1 MRPLKLTSRTTRASQ
16 QSLPVPPPRPAS
28 GLGVAQ
34 RPVAAI
40 HLRRAGRR
48 ATLTLHILASVGW
61 FGMAALVA
69 FCTVFAGATSDPAL
83 AASLYRAVQAAPWL
97 TVPAGLVAIA
107 TGVLLG
113 LGTSYGLIRY
123 WWVVAKMAIAV
134 AVVVAD
140 AVVIPT
146 AAGHAV
152 TTGHATGLLL
162 GPAIGHVIVLATAST
177 LAVFKPRARTPWG
190 TPKRQHQNP

>member
-1 MRPLKLTSRTTRASQ
+1 MSPFKLTSRTTRASQ
-16 QSLPVPPPRPAS
+16 LGQAVAPAPPAS
-28 GLGVAQ
+28 GLSVAR
-34 RPVAAI
+34 RPVPAI
-40 HLRRAGRR
+40 HLRRAGRQ
-48 ATLTLHILASVGW
+48 AMLTLHILAAVGW

-69 FCTVFAGATSDPAL
+69 FCTLLAGAASGPAL
-83 AASLYRAVQAAPWL
+83 ASSLYRSVQAAPWL

-113 LGTSYGLIRY
+113 VGTSYGLIRY
-123 WWVVAKMAIAV
+123 WWVIAKIAIAV

-146 AAGHAV
+146 AADHAV

-162 GPAIGHVIVLATAST
+162 GPAIGHVIVLAAAST

-190 TPKRQHQNP
+190 TPKPQHPNP

>member
-1 MRPLKLTSRTTRASQ
+1 MRPLRLTSRTIPASQ
-16 QSLPVPPPRPAS
+16 QSQPVTPPRPTS
-28 GLGVAQ
+28 DIGVAR

-40 HLRRAGRR
+40 HLRRAGHQ
-48 ATLTLHILASVGW
+48 ALLTLHILASVGW

-69 FCTVFAGATSDPAL
+69 FCTLFAGATSDPAL
-83 AASLYRAVQAAPWL
+83 AASLYRSVQAAPWL
-97 TVPAGLVAIA
+97 TVPAGLVAIG
-107 TGVLLG
+107 TGILLG
-113 LGTSYGLIRY
+113 LATSYGLIRY
-123 WWVVAKMAIAV
+123 WWVVAKFAVAV

-146 AAGHAV
+146 AADHAV

-162 GPAIGHVIVLATAST
+162 GPAIGHVIVLAAAST
-177 LAVFKPRARTPWG
+177 LAVFKPRAQTPWN